1 MFKNASRINCRLW
14 KTVFVVTWIFQY
26 FVFKPVFYWV
36 LHHFVSKTAFSI
48 KFNHF
53 LFKNASRMNCSLRKT
68 FFALNW
74 IFQFFVLKPVFY
86 WVFKKFSHFLFKN
99 AFRMN
104 CRLRKT
110 FFAQAGFFNIL
121 CWNLCFT
128 GFYTISCLKLRF
140 ASTVGWQR
148 PVQF

>member
-1 MFKNASRINCRLW
+1 M
-14 KTVFVVTWIFQY
+14 
-26 FVFKPVFYWV
+26 FYWV
-36 LHHFVSKTAFSI
+36 LHHFVSKTAFSLNLTI
-48 KFNHF
+48 F

-74 IFQFFVLKPVFY
+74 IFQYFVLKPVFY

-110 FFAQAGFFNIL
+110 FFALSWIFQYFML
-121 CWNLCFT
+121 KPV
-128 GFYTISCLKLRF
+128 FYWVLHHFLFKTAFCIKSWLRKAF
-140 ASTVGWQR
+140 SVLN
-148 PVQF
+148 